1 LRKNQ
6 IIFCESLWSAS
17 INWGSPDKIIRKEA
31 LAPEEEKM
39 NSSKP
44 VQIILAVLIVGLA
57 ARSLATELKIAT
69 LSPEGSFWMQK
80 MREGAEEVA
89 QRTDSHVR
97 FKFYPGGVMGNDTAV
112 LRKIRIGQLHGGA
125 ITAGSLTGV
134 YGDIRAY
141 SLPLVFKSFQ
151 EVDYVRQQMDSLV
164 ITGLEKRGFVSFG
177 LAEGGFAYI
186 MSKAPIHTS
195 EDLRQRKVW
204 MPDND
209 LTSIETM
216 KAFGIQSI
224 PLPFVDVRAGLQT
237 GLVDTVAISP
247 YAAIVL
253 QWHTQLRYITDLPL
267 AYVFGLLAIDQGAL
281 VKIAPDD
288 QQIMRSIMGRVF
300 TDINRQNREENLKAL
315 DILSKHG
322 IQIVKPA
329 DDTQRDW
336 SEIAAA
342 VTGGLIKSGEL
353 SRDIVKV
360 LENHLNNYRSQ
371 RANTDG

>member
-1 LRKNQ
+1 
-6 IIFCESLWSAS
+6 
-17 INWGSPDKIIRKEA
+17 
-31 LAPEEEKM
+31 M
-39 NSSKP
+39 NTSNLLKTC
-44 VQIILAVLIVGLA
+44 LAVWVVGLA
-57 ARSLATELKIAT
+57 APSLANELKIAT

-89 QRTDSHVR
+89 RQTDNRVR

-125 ITAGSLTGV
+125 VTAGSLTGA
-134 YGDIRAY
+134 YADIRVY

-151 EVDYVRQQMDSLV
+151 EVDYVRRQMDSLIV
-164 ITGLEKRGFVSFG
+164 AGLEKGGFVSFG

-195 EDLRQRKVW
+195 DDLRQRKVW

-237 GLVDTVAISP
+237 GLVDTVTISP

-267 AYVFGLLAIDQGAL
+267 VYVFGLLAIDQGAFA
-281 VKIAPDD
+281 KIAAED
-288 QQIMRSIMGRVF
+288 QQITHTVMGRVF
-300 TDINRQNREENLKAL
+300 TDIDRQNREENMKAL
-315 DILSKHG
+315 EILNKHG
-322 IQIVKPA
+322 LQMVKPT
-329 DDTQRDW
+329 DDTQKDW
-336 SEIAAA
+336 SAIASA
-342 VTGGLIKSGEL
+342 VISDLIKAGGLT
-353 SRDIVKV
+353 RDMLKI
-360 LENHLNNYRSQ
+360 LENQLNDYRSQ
-371 RANTDG
+371 KVNANG